1 MSILNFSYADVKDSQ
16 KFQEY
21 VAAAAA
27 LMKQHNVEVVLR
39 GEYTQT
45 MRGDEKAPHIAA
57 IFRYPDMAA
66 AEAFYNSAAYQT
78 LIPLRDAACTMTIHF
93 YKE

>member
-1 MSILNFSYADVKDSQ
+1 MSILNFSYADVKDLQ
-16 KFQEY
+16 KFQQY
-21 VAAAAA
+21 VQAAAV

-45 MRGDEKAPHIAA
+45 LRGDEKAPHITA
-57 IFRYPDMAA
+57 IFRYPDMEA
-66 AEAFYNSAAYQT
+66 AEAFYNSPAYHAI
-78 LIPLRDAACTMTIHF
+78 IPLRDAACTMTIHF